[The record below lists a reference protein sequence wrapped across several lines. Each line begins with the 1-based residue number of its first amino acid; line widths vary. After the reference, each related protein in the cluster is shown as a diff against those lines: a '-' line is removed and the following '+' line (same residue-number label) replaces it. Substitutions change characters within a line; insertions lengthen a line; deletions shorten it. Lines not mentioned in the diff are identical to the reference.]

1 MKKVVIL
8 MIFATTLLFSCKKDN
23 EDIGFDNAICKQEHF
38 YYTFEEKYYIDS
50 SLRND
55 YLLIGFKTTNT
66 DEEINEFLNTQAYFK
81 NENISERV
89 DSNYKLIIRKFETS
103 KACFEIDEIIDELQ
117 TYNIVSFA
125 THTYDGV
132 ACIGFNCT
140 ELMSY
145 GNELLVKL
153 NDDSDID
160 ELYELVNNTNTWIE
174 EEKNS
179 YTVIGVDKNSQ
190 GNALQMANY
199 FYETGIFH
207 YTQPNF
213 HYFDIE

>member
-8 MIFATTLLFSCKKDN
+8 MIFATALLFSCKKNN
-23 EDIGFDNAICKQEHF
+23 EDMGFNNAICKQEHV
-38 YYTFEEKYYIDS
+38 YYTFEEKYYFDS

-66 DEEINEFLNTQAYFK
+66 NEEINEFLNTQAYFN

-89 DSNYKLIIRKFETS
+89 DSNYKLIIRKFKIS
-103 KACFEIDEIIDELQ
+103 KACYEIDEIIDELQ

-125 THTYDGV
+125 AHTYDGV

-145 GNELLVKL
+145 GNEFLVKL
-153 NDDSDID
+153 NDDSDTD
-160 ELYELVNNTNTWIE
+160 ELYELVNSTNTWIE

-179 YTVIGVDKNSQ
+179 FTVIGVDKNSQ